1 MQMELAF
8 MQDGGLEDEGGQ
20 VEPTSGNEVPSGSL
34 KEEVKDDIPTMLSEG
49 EFVFPADVTRYIG
62 LETLMEMRQN
72 AKMGLKRMEQM
83 GQMGNSDE
91 ATMPDDLPF
100 GMADLVVIAGG
111 QEENDEPQK
120 LQTGGMSTQFRNLS
134 SPQAV
139 PIRSG
144 RRNIAMPTTPL
155 INPDGTVGDTTSTT
169 TAKQVLSPEAPKV
182 EAPTQAVQDPRDNVQ
197 MRGFDPQVNARRGTG
212 FDQYAAEDWLGNAQ
226 SQENLGAKILSF
238 TPMALLGNVSYAT
251 GSNIAKEA
259 LNTNMFPEVKVEMD
273 NPFTGETGRTVG
285 GKELTAFEKAALVK
299 YLTVEKPQTS
309 ILQSISSLIG
319 LPFATPNEKDK
330 DSKEDLTELNTILE
344 KSKVKLLEDGRIII
358 DGQSYSNLDTAITT
372 LRRDH
377 YGKSKDNPNKDF
389 LYLDEDK
396 IRAAKITD
404 KATGT
409 PISNVFENTGN
420 VNYMNRNIQYM
431 GDVGGTGSSNM
442 DLFRVED
449 PTTNKPIFFRR
460 YELEAEGINTTGLG
474 STERILN
481 YLAKVN
487 LDTKTFE
494 EDAIPKGSG
503 EPPVNLGPFSPSTEL
518 QDVTPP
524 ESPTYGGTITSD
536 ESDRFK
542 PPSKGKPFFID
553 PKTVGDKWLSD
564 AVSTP
569 TVGSRQTSVPFSGIN
584 KKTQPSDMSSN
595 LTAKPFVSTSAN
607 VTSSDQN
614 KPPSDFSFT
623 PSELTYTSDATKGM
637 AGPDVSSNAPEVDPK
652 NYLYTSGA
660 GVNTKGIEPKGT
672 DIVAKNKKEKEE
684 KEQQIKAGQL
694 TGKGYVGGKGFKSG
708 GLAKMKT
715 KPTKKRKGGL
725 ASKKK

>member
-1 MQMELAF
+1 VEKFNKGEIPMQMELAF

-72 AKMGLKRMEQM
+72 AKMGLKRMEAM

-100 GMADLVVIAGG
+100 GMADLVIVAG
-111 QEENDEPQK
+111 EAKENDEPQK
-120 LQTGGMSTQFRNLS
+120 LQTGGMSTQFRDLS
-134 SPQAV
+134 GSQVV
-139 PIRSG
+139 PMRSG
-144 RRNIAMPTTPL
+144 RRNIAMPQTSL
-155 INPDGTVGDTTSTT
+155 INPDGTIGDTTSTT
-169 TAKQVLSPEAPKV
+169 TAKQVLAPEAPKV
-182 EAPTQAVQDPRDNVQ
+182 EAPVQALQDPRDSVQ

-212 FDQYAAEDWLGNAQ
+212 FDQYSAEDWLGNAQ

-285 GKELTAFEKAALVK
+285 GKPLTAFEKAALVK

-344 KSKVKLLEDGRIII
+344 KAKVKLLEDGRIII

-420 VNYMNRNIQYM
+420 VNYMNRNIQYL

-494 EDAIPKGSG
+494 EDAIPKGS
-503 EPPVNLGPFSPSTEL
+503 EVSTVTDPKEEILPDYLSEL
-518 QDVTPP
+518 DKTKTFEGDTGAYTPYVQKGTGRVQDVAPLGRVDRTPVGP
-524 ESPTYGGTITSD
+524 QD
-536 ESDRFK
+536 
-542 PPSKGKPFFID
+542 PSEISKYFID
-553 PKTVGDKWLSD
+553 PKTVGDMWLSK

-569 TVGSRQTSVPFSGIN
+569 TVGSAQTSGPFLGTGEEESGM
-584 KKTQPSDMSSN
+584 PSN
-595 LTAKPFVSTSAN
+595 LTAK
-607 VTSSDQN
+607 
-614 KPPSDFSFT
+614 
-623 PSELTYTSDATKGM
+623 
-637 AGPDVSSNAPEVDPK
+637 
-652 NYLYTSGA
+652 
-660 GVNTKGIEPKGT
+660 
-672 DIVAKNKKEKEE
+672 
-684 KEQQIKAGQL
+684 
-694 TGKGYVGGKGFKSG
+694 
-708 GLAKMKT
+708 
-715 KPTKKRKGGL
+715 
-725 ASKKK
+725 